1 MCGRIMDRKRR
12 KEGDGEKFPKTT
24 LSECPAVVAWLLVG
38 G

>member
-12 KEGDGEKFPKTT
+12 KEGDGEKFPKTA